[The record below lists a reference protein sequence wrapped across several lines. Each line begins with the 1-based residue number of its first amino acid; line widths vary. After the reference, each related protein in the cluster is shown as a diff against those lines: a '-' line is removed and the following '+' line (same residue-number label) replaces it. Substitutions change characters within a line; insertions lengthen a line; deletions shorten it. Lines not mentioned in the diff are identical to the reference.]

1 MTVYIDDTMAAA
13 LANPS
18 ARFGIFF
25 RCQGDTDA
33 GTLRLWS
40 GVQNRSGEMRSGA
53 TVIAGA
59 ETYLGLGTLLDA
71 PDIEHIIDGTADDV
85 SFRLSA
91 ISRDLEDYVSSNAV
105 KVRGRRVN
113 LGLMAFD
120 SAWQPATPIIPI
132 AQYSASHLTVSSSP
146 GDGPASPNT
155 LTLTLTCK
163 VGDTSRSRGQPVH
176 WVPNQWKAQHE
187 GSTFTDRT
195 PRYQRGATVTWPT
208 F

>member
-1 MTVYIDDTMAAA
+1 MVYIDEAMAAA
-13 LANPS
+13 LADPA

-40 GVQNRSGEMRSGA
+40 GVQSRSGEMRSGA
-53 TVIAGA
+53 VVVAGA
-59 ETYLGLGTLLDA
+59 ETYLGLGLLLEA
-71 PDIEHIIDGTADDV
+71 PEIEHIIDGTADDV

-91 ISRDLEDYVSSNAV
+91 VSRELEDYVAGTAA

-120 SAWQPATPIIPI
+120 AAWQPATPIIPI

-146 GDGPASPNT
+146 GDGPAAPNT
-155 LTLTLTCK
+155 LTLALTCR

-176 WVPNQWKAQHE
+176 WVPNQWKSQHE
-187 GSTFTDRT
+187 GSTLTDQV
-195 PRYQRGATVTWPT
+195 PRLQRGATVSWPT